1 MSENQLAGESSPYL
15 QQHRDNPVHWRPWGE
30 AALAEARD
38 ANKPILLSVGY
49 SSCHWCHVM
58 AHESFEHDETAALM
72 NELFVNIKVDREER
86 PDLDA
91 IYQRAISLMGQQGGW
106 PLTMFLNPAGEPFW
120 GGTYFPREPRFGRP
134 GFQDVLRHI
143 HGAYTNEPE
152 NVQKNQATMVEAL
165 RKMADNNPGED
176 ISEQQI
182 ENIGQM
188 LLREVDPRHGG
199 IGGAPKFPQVP
210 ILGILWRNYKR
221 TGSELMRTAVLLSAR
236 QMSEGGIYDHLG
248 GGYSRYATDERWLV
262 PHFEKMLYDNA
273 QLLELISEL
282 WQDTQEPLFK
292 QRAEETVAWLLRDMV
307 TGEGAFASA
316 LDADSEGEEGR
327 FYVWQESE
335 IDALLGADSE
345 AFKALYD
352 VTPQG
357 NFEGNN
363 ILNRLR
369 HRPDSSSP
377 DEAQLKPLRD
387 KLLAVRDKRI
397 WPSWDDKVLADW
409 NGMMI
414 TALAF
419 AAQAFERPDWLA
431 AARRAFDYVADE
443 MADGD
448 HLCHSAR
455 NGQVKKI
462 EFLDDYAEMSRAAL
476 MLFETTG
483 EPVFLE
489 RAQAWM
495 EIIDTHYWDAE
506 AGGYFYSPNSGE
518 MLIARSK
525 SAHDMSTPSGNGTL
539 VGVLARL
546 YHLTA
551 DDAYLERAGALV
563 RAFSGEIGERFAP
576 MPTLINNSELL
587 PGAMQIV
594 IVGARGEGECDA
606 MIRAV
611 YSLSLPNRVLRVI
624 DAGASM
630 PAGHPAAGKTQQDG
644 KPTAYLCVGPTCSLP
659 VTEAGALRALLQDAL
674 EPGPGG
680 AAEVTEEDA

>member
-15 QQHRDNPVHWRPWGE
+15 QQHHDNPVHWRPWGD

-38 ANKPILLSVGY
+38 TNKPILLSVGY

-58 AHESFEHDETAALM
+58 AHESFEHEETAALM
-72 NELFVNIKVDREER
+72 NELFVSIKVDREER
-86 PDLDA
+86 PDIDT

-106 PLTMFLNPAGEPFW
+106 PLTMFLNPEGEPFW

-134 GFQDVLRHI
+134 GFQDVLKHI
-143 HGAYTNEPE
+143 HSAYTNEPE
-152 NVQKNQATMVEAL
+152 NVRKNQANMVEAL

-176 ISEQQI
+176 ISEQQV

-210 ILGILWRNYKR
+210 ILDILWRNYRR
-221 TGSELMRTAVLLSAR
+221 TGSELMRTAVMLSAR

-248 GGYSRYATDERWLV
+248 GGYSRYSTDERWLV

-273 QLLELISEL
+273 QILELLCTL

-335 IDALLGADSE
+335 IDKLLGADSE
-345 AFKALYD
+345 AFKAVYD
-352 VTPQG
+352 VTPEG
-357 NFEGNN
+357 NFEDNT

-369 HRPDSSSP
+369 HRPDSGAP
-377 DEAQLKPLRD
+377 DEAQLRPLRD
-387 KLLAVRDKRI
+387 TLLAVRDKRV

-414 TALAF
+414 VALAS
-419 AAQAFERPDWLA
+419 AAAVFERPDWLK
-431 AARRAFDYVADE
+431 AARRAWSYVADE

-448 HLCHSAR
+448 HLYHSAR
-455 NGQVKKI
+455 HGQVKKI

-476 MLFETTG
+476 TLFETTG
-483 EPVFLE
+483 EPAFLE
-489 RAQAWM
+489 RARVWM

-506 AGGYFYSPNSGE
+506 AGGYFYSPDSGE
-518 MLIARSK
+518 KLIARSK
-525 SAHDMSTPSGNGTL
+525 SAHDMATPSGNGTL

-551 DDAYLERAGALV
+551 EEAYLERANALV

-587 PGAMQIV
+587 SNAMQIV
-594 IVGARGEGECDA
+594 IVGARGESECAA
-606 MIRAV
+606 MIHAV
-611 YSLSLPNRVLRVI
+611 YSLSLPDRIMSVI
-624 DAGASM
+624 APETSM

-644 KPTAYLCVGPTCSLP
+644 KPTAYVCVGPTCSLP
-659 VTEAGALRALLQDAL
+659 VTNTGALRALLQNAM
-674 EPGPGG
+674 EPGPGLSAPTG
-680 AAEVTEEDA
+680 TEDT